1 MHTKGLAGQANV
13 FPRDERRLRNME
25 NCGLVLR
32 GWQTGYSDGG
42 THSHQNSNVPPRPG
56 RMSFVRA
63 GVDLQSIPAKTNIV
77 S

>member
-13 FPRDERRLRNME
+13 FPRDERITQHRKLWFSTAGLANRLLSWWDLFSLE
-25 NCGLVLR
+25 
-32 GWQTGYSDGG
+32 
-42 THSHQNSNVPPRPG
+42 HNVPPRPG

-63 GVDLQSIPAKTNIV
+63 GVDLQSILAKENIV